1 MAERKIAGRT
11 FAVSPM
17 PARDALALYADLIAA
32 LGSAV
37 HHLPTII
44 LATAEASEGE
54 GESAAP
60 NVLADI
66 AAFAAVA
73 DIVRS
78 ATPEGSA
85 DLVKRICEI
94 AEIRTESGALHTVD
108 FDRDFT
114 GNLKDIVP
122 VAKFVLQEQF
132 RDFFP
137 EGGVS
142 GILAKVKA
150 GFLSTRS
157 AASPPT

>member
-1 MAERKIAGRT
+1 MAERKINGRV
-11 FAVSPM
+11 FAVAPM
-17 PARDALALYADLIAA
+17 PARDALALYADLISA

-44 LATAEASEGE
+44 LATAETGEGE
-54 GESAAP
+54 GKAP
-60 NVLADI
+60 DVLADI

-142 GILAKVKA
+142 GILAKLRGV
-150 GFLSTRS
+150 LPSTRS
-157 AASPPT
+157 AASPLT

>member
-1 MAERKIAGRT
+1 MAERKINGRV

-17 PARDALALYADLIAA
+17 PARDALALYADLISA

-44 LATAEASEGE
+44 LATAEATEGE
-54 GESAAP
+54 AESGAP

-66 AAFAAVA
+66 AAFAALSDV
-73 DIVRS
+73 VRN

-85 DLVKRICEI
+85 DLIKRICEL
-94 AEIRTESGALHTVD
+94 AQIRTESGAYHTVD

-137 EGGVS
+137 
-142 GILAKVKA
+142 KA
-150 GFLSTRS
+150 G
-157 AASPPT
+157 